1 MSCIVANLQQERL
14 LKFPCTREAV
24 GAGCKKQRSFCC
36 ATMPAHKMYVGD
48 SAMNHSIDLP
58 QSLLK
63 RLDKVTAGTRTSPA
77 SIVKQAV
84 KDRLDYE
91 EWLLEQV
98 DAGLADV
105 AAGRVHSAEEMKKIL
120 GVKSVKKP

>member
-1 MSCIVANLQQERL
+1 
-14 LKFPCTREAV
+14 
-24 GAGCKKQRSFCC
+24 
-36 ATMPAHKMYVGD
+36 
-48 SAMNHSIDLP
+48 MNHSIDLP

-63 RLDKVTAGTRTSPA
+63 RLDKVTAGTRTTPA

-84 KDRLDYE
+84 MDRLDYE

-105 AAGRVHSAEEMKKIL
+105 AAGRVLTTEEFWKSINDARCGNKKTA
-120 GVKSVKKP
+120 